1 MLNISDKQYVQRAM
15 KWFVFSLIILIISF
29 ILSSIFSPSLDTFKN
44 MGDQIPS
51 SLDKAT
57 GLNKVWEFIINNGFR
72 VSLQM
77 LILSLIPIPFLY
89 CVNLISTN
97 TITGIMFGFVI
108 NFDFHK
114 GLIIIVSSIPHII
127 VEILA
132 MCFVVSSLYK
142 LNQAIVR
149 KISNFFRKEKKQ
161 KYSVKQALIQ
171 LIKTYL
177 FIALPLY
184 IIAAFLETYFTE
196 WIYNILI

>member
-1 MLNISDKQYVQRAM
+1 MLNISDKHYFQRTR
-15 KWFVFSLIILIISF
+15 KWFVFAMIILIISF

-57 GLNKVWEFIINNGFR
+57 GLNKVWEFII
-72 VSLQM
+72 
-77 LILSLIPIPFLY
+77 
-89 CVNLISTN
+89 
-97 TITGIMFGFVI
+97 
-108 NFDFHK
+108 FDFHK

-127 VEILA
+127 IEILA

-149 KISNFFRKEKKQ
+149 KISNLFRKEKRQ
-161 KYSVKQALIQ
+161 NVSFKQALIQ
-171 LIKTYL
+171 LIKTYIL
-177 FIALPLY
+177 IALPLY

-196 WIYNILI
+196 WIYSILI

>member
-1 MLNISDKQYVQRAM
+1 MLNISDKHYFQRTR
-15 KWFVFSLIILIISF
+15 KWFVFAMIILIISF

-72 VSLQM
+72 VPLQM

-89 CVNLISTN
+89 CVNLISTS

-127 VEILA
+127 IEILA

-149 KISNFFRKEKKQ
+149 KISNLFRKEKRQ
-161 KYSVKQALIQ
+161 NVSFKQALIQ
-171 LIKTYL
+171 LIKIYL
-177 FIALPLY
+177 NCATFIYYCSIFRNLLH
-184 IIAAFLETYFTE
+184 
-196 WIYNILI
+196 